1 VTPGEFWRRT
11 IAWVRRRELEREL
24 TSELNAHAELLA
36 RDLEREGFSED
47 DARVE
52 ARRQVGSPLRA
63 REASRDAWGFP
74 ALDAM
79 LHDLRYAVR
88 GLRRSAGFT
97 ATVVVTLALGIGAN
111 TTMFSII
118 DRLMFRPYPYMRAP
132 NEVRRVYLR
141 TTARGRTLT
150 YATMPYTR
158 YLDIAR
164 ASRSF
169 SQVASVSE
177 WRLAVGTGQNTRVG
191 HVDGVSASFFDLF
204 DAPPLRG
211 GYFNSAEDRTG
222 HASPCSPTRSGNRSS
237 ADKTSSVSRCR
248 SGSRSTPSS
257 ASLPKDS
264 SEPRTT
270 APSPICSSRS
280 RRSPRTSTRLTRG
293 TISRRTRGIGRRS
306 SFAGAPAYPTPR

>member
-204 DAPPLRG
+204 DAPPRRRG
-211 GYFNSAEDRTG
+211 PAAERVTRRRARLPVLAIGVRRTKRHRSAAADRAREV
-222 HASPCSPTRSGNRSS
+222 HRHR
-237 ADKTSSVSRCR
+237 R
-248 SGSRSTPSS
+248 
-257 ASLPKDS
+257 
-264 SEPRTT
+264 
-270 APSPICSSRS
+270 RS
-280 RRSPRTSTRLTRG
+280 RRIRRNREQRRRARFVRPDHDDPRERQ
-293 TISRRTRGIGRRS
+293 
-306 SFAGAPAYPTPR
+306 PV